1 MAEQSTLEYIIS
13 GPCDTG
19 VLYGSV
25 LLHAEGK
32 RLHDGREPTDWGR
45 AVPQKAIC
53 TMASFC
59 YRYQSASVSCFLV
72 QIRAFVVLNLA
83 GITKFKYERKNE
95 RDRSSSEMTAWC
107 KWPILFLF
115 LFEEKDNSVLCI

>member
-25 LLHAEGK
+25 LLYSEGK
-32 RLHDGREPTDWGR
+32 RLHDGRRPTDWRR

-53 TMASFC
+53 TIASFC
-59 YRYQSASVSCFLV
+59 YRYQNASVSCFLV
-72 QIRAFVVLNLA
+72 QIRAFVV
-83 GITKFKYERKNE
+83 
-95 RDRSSSEMTAWC
+95 
-107 KWPILFLF
+107 
-115 LFEEKDNSVLCI
+115 